1 MKFNRWKIKKKN
13 SQSRP
18 ESGVKS
24 NTCCMKRA
32 LILPSPH
39 DHRKGLL
46 MAVLLRQAGDVG
58 LRRRQRRNGRF
69 SGVETAGMAVMGVV
83 G

>member
-1 MKFNRWKIKKKN
+1 MNL
-13 SQSRP
+13 QSCF
-18 ESGVKS
+18 ESGVQS
-24 NTCCMKRA
+24 NTCRMKRTH
-32 LILPSPH
+32 ILLSPH